1 MAIDRGGLAQKLFGM
16 HEDAV
21 GTDGRGDSG
30 RKAGV
35 T

>member
-1 MAIDRGGLAQKLFGM
+1 MAMDRSGLAQKLVGM

-21 GTDGRGDSG
+21 GIDGRGDGG

>member
-1 MAIDRGGLAQKLFGM
+1 MATDGGGLAQKLVGM

-30 RKAGV
+30 RKARV